1 MNPCRAQRPHS
12 WLYAHGSTDSFK
24 NHSKKV
30 ARNRGGISWTDQ
42 LQQGRVVTF
51 PGSSMSGYGKGYS
64 VGLQN
69 SSQLWCMYSN
79 DLLMHKYKSRPTGA
93 PWSLNPCLEA
103 LSTQGLCWCQWR
115 FGSLQ
120 VLSQHRVC
128 HFMHYALQH
137 SAIPLCIFTW
147 SATLYELLWLLI
159 TSTLQ

>member
-1 MNPCRAQRPHS
+1 MHMPP
-12 WLYAHGSTDSFK
+12 LI
-24 NHSKKV
+24 HSKTT
-30 ARNRGGISWTDQ
+30 ARSPETQGRIPWTDQ
-42 LQQGRVVTF
+42 LQQGRATSTGRVVTF

-69 SSQLWCMYSN
+69 SSQLWCMYST
-79 DLLMHKYKSRPTGA
+79 DLLMQKYKSPPTGA